1 MGAELLKE
9 YLISLGVKDNVSD
22 KLKQIF
28 SSTERDTK
36 VFTKNFAIAGAAVGG
51 MLIAANTAIAK
62 FLVNLKN
69 NNDEVKKLA
78 KETGKTEAEAF
89 RLKTTLNAMGKTM
102 KEIKGNAS
110 LEKVFKQLQED
121 ADKMKPPDF
130 SKGLEQVENLG
141 LEFTRFKQ
149 SGMYAIQWIGHYL
162 LKYLYQPMEKAKQ
175 MFKSF
180 NDIFINSIPKW
191 AEKIGSFMGSFV
203 NIGLS
208 VIRLAGTIFNAIK
221 KIFDMIPKELKIV
234 GSAIAALAMFI
245 RAGPIGKLIMI
256 ITAALLLL
264 EDFYVYLDG
273 GNALLGGVW
282 QKLIDIWGTL
292 KDNGT
297 IDKFKKGFQD
307 ALELIN
313 DKLIDAKNYIVMLYN
328 KIKDSD
334 AIENLKEA
342 FEKAGTAIKRILEA
356 IKTIIMLIIT
366 GLTDMSGSISDLIVW
381 LLNEVPRV
389 IGLIS
394 DIAGTVADAISWFL
408 QLTGVKEIILAVI
421 TTLGLWT
428 AAQWLLNAAMAVNPI
443 TWIIAGIIA
452 LITAMYLLV
461 ENWDKIKEIFI
472 NVWDKIKEA
481 FSQIPEWFK
490 EKFNAAKEKIISVF
504 SNIGIWFKNKYN
516 EIKDGA
522 RDLPSKLGDKFKET
536 RESIQKNFGPAL
548 SFFKNTW
555 GNIKE
560 TFAKSDSFFGRTFAA
575 AMIAI
580 EMYFGVIVDWF
591 KMIWANIQLI
601 FSAVKAVLSGDFQG
615 AYDAVIQIWL
625 NIINFFKSIVD
636 RIKLVFA
643 PIVDWFKDKAKSI
656 VDVFSFLPNAIKNKF
671 LDVVDKI
678 KEAFSPIVDWF
689 KEKVGNIAG
698 FFGGIGDK
706 AKGLFGQKSSPSD
719 DLTGHSDGGIFD
731 KAHIAHVSEDNQP
744 EAIIPLNKPTRAK
757 EVLKSALGYM
767 GINSSK
773 DLLDKTN
780 SFAGF
785 AKQASGLFNSL
796 ENTISKTPTNYA
808 GNSSTVINNTFDMKS
823 SYNIKDT
830 SGRPEATANAVDRT
844 MQIRIRNLKGI
855 LN

>member
-36 VFTKNFAIAGAAVGG
+36 VFAKNFAIAGTAVGG
-51 MLIAANTAIAK
+51 MLVAANTAIAK

-69 NNDEVKKLA
+69 NSNEVKKLA
-78 KETGKTEAEAF
+78 KETGKTEAEVF
-89 RLKTTLNAMGKTM
+89 KLKTTLNAMGKTM
-102 KEIKGNAS
+102 DEIKGNAS

-130 SKGLEQVENLG
+130 SKGLEQVESLG

-149 SGMYAIQWIGHYL
+149 SGMYAVQWIGHYL

-191 AEKIGSFMGSFV
+191 AEKIGSFMASFV

-208 VIRLAGTIFNAIK
+208 VIRLIGTIFNAIK

-273 GNALLGGVW
+273 GNALLGDVW

-292 KDNGT
+292 RDNGT
-297 IDKFKKGFQD
+297 IDKFKKGFQN
-307 ALELIN
+307 ALELIK
-313 DKLIDAKNYIVMLYN
+313 DKLIDAKNYIIALYN
-328 KIKDSD
+328 NIKDSG
-334 AIENLKEA
+334 AIENFKEA
-342 FEKAGTAIKRILEA
+342 FEKAGNAIKRIFEA
-356 IKTIIMLIIT
+356 VKTIVMLITNGI
-366 GLTDMSGSISDLIVW
+366 TDMSGSISDFIVW
-381 LLNEVPRV
+381 LFKEIPRV

-408 QLTGVKEIILAVI
+408 QLTGVKEVILGVI
-421 TTLGLWT
+421 TSLGLWT

-443 TWIIAGIIA
+443 AWIIAGIIA
-452 LITAMYLLV
+452 LITAIYLLV
-461 ENWDKIKEIFI
+461 KNWDKIKESFI
-472 NVWDKIKEA
+472 KVWDKIKEV
-481 FSQIPEWFK
+481 FSLVPEWFK
-490 EKFNAAKEKIISVF
+490 EKFNAAKEKIVSVF
-504 SNIGIWFKNKYN
+504 SNIGGWFEKKFN
-516 EIKDGA
+516 EIQNSVKSI
-522 RDLPSKLGDKFKET
+522 PSKLGSKFKEA

-555 GNIKE
+555 KNIKE
-560 TFAKSDSFFGRTFAA
+560 TYANSDSFFGRTFAA

-591 KMIWANIQLI
+591 KMIWENIQLV

-615 AYDAVIQIWL
+615 AYDAIIKIWL
-625 NIINFFKSIVD
+625 NIINFFKSIID

-643 PIVDWFKDKAKSI
+643 PIVDWFKDKAKNI
-656 VDVFSFLPNAIKNKF
+656 ADKFSSLPNDIKNKF

-689 KEKVGNIAG
+689 KEKIGTITG

-706 AKGLFGQKSSPSD
+706 VKGFFSENTSPAD
-719 DLTGHSDGGIFD
+719 DLTGHSNGGIFD

-744 EAIIPLNKPTRAK
+744 EAIIPLNKPARAK
-757 EVLKSALGYM
+757 EVLKSALGHM
-767 GINSSK
+767 GINNSK

-780 SFAGF
+780 SLAGF

-796 ENTISKTPTNYA
+796 ENTISKTSANYA
-808 GNSSTVINNTFDMKS
+808 GNSSTVINNNFDMKS
-823 SYNIKDT
+823 SYSIKDT

-844 MQIRIRNLKGI
+844 MQVRIRNLKGV